1 MLLLFLV
8 GLTTVTSQ
16 ETRPPP
22 HPQCPTCIRV
32 DTICHNIS
40 RLFELPG
47 NFRTHIVITKLGIL
61 RSRNVLFYAFEPN
74 ITDIEYYKVGYVNL
88 DNSNETGVVVGASAV
103 NLMTFDILQ
112 SNGSIY
118 YGGGDAL
125 YISDKFNTVHFFGSK
140 GDRIR
145 SAVVYKN
152 EVHFVT
158 DGNGKII
165 KKQGDSF
172 KTYDLYTNVKDF
184 LINKDG
190 NMLFLNNSGLYL
202 NRFETDLTVYL
213 SKNNFFRGM
222 TMDLNENFYV
232 WWIDGIYRVVKG
244 RDFLDSKLVKVA
256 DVPNIGAMTFD
267 NGNNFLFTISRSL
280 LRLTSTNNP
289 DVKC

>member
-8 GLTTVTSQ
+8 GLTTVASQ
-16 ETRPPP
+16 ETRLPPP
-22 HPQCPTCIRV
+22 PQCPTCIRV

-40 RLFELPG
+40 HFYQFQVS
-47 NFRTHIVITKLGIL
+47 FRTHIVITKLGIL
-61 RSRNVLFYAFEPN
+61 RSKNILFYAFEPN
-74 ITDIEYYKVGYVNL
+74 IADEEYYKVGFVNL
-88 DNSNETGVVVGASAV
+88 DNFNEFGVVVGASAV
-103 NLMTFDILQ
+103 NLMTFDIIQ

-125 YISDKFNTVHFFGSK
+125 YVSDQFNTVHFFGSK

-145 SAVVYKN
+145 SVVVYKN
-152 EVHFVT
+152 EVHFVR
-158 DGNGKII
+158 DGEGKII

-172 KTYDLYTNVKDF
+172 KTYDLYTSVKNF

-190 NMLFLNNSGLYL
+190 NMLFLNNSGLFL
-202 NRFETDLTVYL
+202 NRFETDLTVLL

-232 WWIDGIYRVVKG
+232 WWIDGIYKVVKG
-244 RDFLDSKLVKVA
+244 RDFLDTKLVRVA
-256 DVPNIGAMTFD
+256 DIPNIGAMAFD
-267 NGNNFLFTISRSL
+267 NGNNFLFTMSRSL
-280 LRLTSTNNP
+280 FRLTSTNNQ